1 MIYYIIA
8 LFIIALDQ
16 ITKWVIIRTM
26 NLHES
31 IEVISGFFY
40 ITSHRNSGAAW
51 GMLQGQMWLFYLVTV
66 FVVGVIVYYMR
77 QYRNG
82 YKLLNV
88 GFALILGGAI
98 GNFIDRIVM
107 QEVVDFLDFIIFNYN
122 FPIFNVADMA
132 LTVGVTIIIVLI
144 LYDEWNSKRMKK
156 DDE

>member
-8 LFIIALDQ
+8 LLIVALDQ
-16 ITKWVIIRTM
+16 ITKWMIIQTM
-26 NLHES
+26 NVHES

-51 GMLQGQMWLFYLVTV
+51 GMLQGQMWLFYIVTV

-82 YKLLNV
+82 YKLLNT

-98 GNFIDRIVM
+98 GNFIDRVVM
-107 QEVVDFLDFIIFNYN
+107 QEVVDFLDFTIFNYN
-122 FPIFNVADMA
+122 FPIFNVADIA
-132 LTVGVTIIIVLI
+132 LTIGVTIIIILI
-144 LYDEWNSKRMKK
+144 LFDEWNNKRMKN

>member
-8 LFIIALDQ
+8 LLIVALDQ
-16 ITKWVIIRTM
+16 MTKWIIIQAM
-26 NLHES
+26 NVHES

-51 GMLQGQMWLFYLVTV
+51 GMLQGQMWLFYIVTM

-77 QYRNG
+77 QYSNG
-82 YKLLNV
+82 YKLLNT

-98 GNFIDRIVM
+98 GNFIDRVVM
-107 QEVVDFLDFIIFNYN
+107 QEVVDFLDFTIFNYN
-122 FPIFNVADMA
+122 FPIFNVADIA
-132 LTVGVTIIIVLI
+132 LTIGVTIIIILI
-144 LYDEWNSKRMKK
+144 LFDEWNNKRMKN